1 MDSRGNGAKQT
12 VVNSLVGKR
21 GENSLVV
28 LSENSENF
36 TCEENWVKLVF
47 LSTKRNVSRVFEYVA
62 ANLLRN
68 LSLLIRN
75 ESRKI
80 RNFSS
85 SFL

>member
-36 TCEENWVKLVF
+36 TCEENWVKLEEKCKSSVRICCSESF
-47 LSTKRNVSRVFEYVA
+47 AESFAFDSRRIEE
-62 ANLLRN
+62 N
-68 LSLLIRN
+68 S
-75 ESRKI
+75 
-80 RNFSS
+80 
-85 SFL
+85 

>member
-68 LSLLIRN
+68 LSLLIRD